1 MFIQRCKTDIEIR
14 CVVNCSSLTINR
26 IQLMRSNES
35 IVSFTSQKG
44 IRWQDLELKIRS
56 EAKSI
61 TACSVKDFTDLN
73 MKIPSSMVN
82 PLKDIGPYLCKVS
95 ALLSNGGLIT
105 KDSQIVM
112 LNITGNQGF
121 LFSLKYFQ
129 FFYALKSDGIFIEA
143 YPVQRIILV
152 LVYIN

>member
-1 MFIQRCKTDIEIR
+1 MSILASNMVSLEVRNMFIQRGKTDIEIR
-14 CVVNCSSLTINR
+14 CVVNCSNLTTKG

-35 IVSFTSQKG
+35 IVSLSSRREIG
-44 IRWQDLELKIRS
+44 WQDLELKKRS
-56 EAKSI
+56 EANSNA
-61 TACSVKDFTDLN
+61 TCSDNDFTDLY

-95 ALLSNGGLIT
+95 VLASNGGLIK

-121 LFSLKYFQ
+121 LFSLKCFQ
-129 FFYALKSDGIFIEA
+129 FDYA
-143 YPVQRIILV
+143 
-152 LVYIN
+152 